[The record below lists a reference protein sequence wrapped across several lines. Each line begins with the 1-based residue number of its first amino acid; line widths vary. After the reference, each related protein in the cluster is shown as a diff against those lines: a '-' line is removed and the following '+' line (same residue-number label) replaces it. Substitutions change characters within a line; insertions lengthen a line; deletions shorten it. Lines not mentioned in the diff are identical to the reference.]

1 MTEPRECRRC
11 HKPVVASAAD
21 YEVFERM
28 HYVCFHFEFEHQGDP
43 DVECVAGGCPAAG
56 ISLPSRLIR
65 TEAVDIVQAGNTV
78 VPAILVL
85 QELGYQLEQQGGT
98 FVAKTGQSRF
108 AADDPVA
115 VLGLVKLAES
125 RRPWRAADAEI
136 DQVLSEFDL

>member
-1 MTEPRECRRC
+1 MCRRC
-11 HKPVVASAAD
+11 QKPVVASAAD
-21 YEVFERM
+21 YEVFEQM

-65 TEAVDIVQAGNTV
+65 TEALDIVQAGNTV

-85 QELGYQLEQQGGT
+85 QELGYELEQHGGT

-125 RRPWRAADAEI
+125 RRPWPANDTELNR
-136 DQVLSEFDL
+136 VLSEFDL